1 MLPEE
6 SQERLPFSKD
16 QVKDL
21 LAVAESEWRGM
32 ILLGYHTGI
41 RLSDAAN
48 LTWANIDLFKRIL
61 VFRARKTAGRAKG
74 GKEDS
79 GRLYAPGSCDIFRV
93 TPCL

>member
-21 LAVAESEWRGM
+21 LAVAENEWRGM

-74 GKEDS
+74 GKKDS
-79 GRLYAPGSCDIFRV
+79 VVYMHLACDIFRV